1 MTSGAFR
8 RKPYDTG
15 MRRAAAPLISLAFVL
30 PALAAERTG
39 TGFVDRTV
47 SVGGV
52 SHAFKVWVPPGFDRS
67 RRWPVILWLHG
78 AGEPG
83 LDGEQQTQVGL
94 GPALRAHPERFPVLA
109 VFPQAPPRE
118 VWLGENARVAVAA
131 LDQTMA
137 EFGGDPDRVYLAGL
151 SMGGYGTWELA
162 FEDPSRYA
170 AIVSVA
176 GGIVPP
182 AGRRA
187 LDPLPPTLQAADP
200 YSNTAARVK
209 AIPAWLFHGA
219 DDMVVPVTESRRIV
233 AALTRM
239 GAAPRYTEYA
249 GMRHNIWERTFNEPE
264 LAKWLLAQH
273 RPASAPAATH

>member
-1 MTSGAFR
+1 
-8 RKPYDTG
+8 
-15 MRRAAAPLISLAFVL
+15 MRRLAALLMNVTLAL
-30 PALAAERTG
+30 PALAASDRPG

-47 SVGGV
+47 TVGGA
-52 SHAFKVWVPPGFDRS
+52 SHAFKVWVPPGFDRA

-78 AGEPG
+78 AGETG
-83 LDGEQQTQVGL
+83 TDGVQQTEVGL
-94 GPALRAHPERFPVLA
+94 GPALRAHPDRFPVLA
-109 VFPQAPPRE
+109 VFPQAPPRQ
-118 VWLGENARVAVAA
+118 VWVGENARVAVAA
-131 LDQTMA
+131 LDQTVA
-137 EFGGDPDRVYLAGL
+137 ELGGDPDRIYLAGL

-200 YSNTAARVK
+200 YANTAARVK

-219 DDMVVPVTESRRIV
+219 DDRVVPVTESRQIV
-233 AALTRM
+233 AALKRM
-239 GAAPRYTEYA
+239 GASPRYTEYA
-249 GMRHNIWERTFNEPE
+249 GLGHNIWQRTFEEPE
-264 LAKWLLAQH
+264 LPAWLLAQRRV
-273 RPASAPAATH
+273 RPPAPPAP